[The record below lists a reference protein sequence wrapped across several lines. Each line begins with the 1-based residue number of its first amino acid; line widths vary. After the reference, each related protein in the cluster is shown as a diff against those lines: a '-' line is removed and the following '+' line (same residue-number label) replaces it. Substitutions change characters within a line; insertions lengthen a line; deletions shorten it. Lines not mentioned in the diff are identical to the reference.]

1 MPNNDYLKLRECPF
15 CGFINPE
22 LYGITIKEYNFRDY
36 VVICSAS
43 IGGCGAS
50 TGHYAKESE
59 AIEAWNRRADHE

>member
-1 MPNNDYLKLRECPF
+1 MDEPKLKPCPF

-22 LYGITIKEYNFRDY
+22 LYGVTIEEYNFRDY
-36 VVICSAS
+36 AVICSAN

-50 TGHYAKESE
+50 TGHYEKEPE